1 MLRFALSPT
10 KDMDLSNLRVAIFNY
25 ILSKQLNEPLL
36 IRVDDTDKE
45 RNIEGKDKEI
55 LEILSLFSID
65 YTNVVYQSENLKYHQ
80 KLAMQLMSQKKKLLH
95 VFVEMR
101 S

>member
-80 KLAMQLMSQKKKLLH
+80 KLAMQLMSQKKSFCMFLW
-95 VFVEMR
+95 R
-101 S
+101 

>member
-1 MLRFALSPT
+1 
-10 KDMDLSNLRVAIFNY
+10 MDLSNLRVAIFNY

-65 YTNVVYQSENLKYHQ
+65 YTNVVYQSENLKYQ
-80 KLAMQLMSQKKKLLH
+80 SKISNAINVSEKSFCMFLW
-95 VFVEMR
+95 R
-101 S
+101 